1 MCQMLLSH
9 LFTPSLSALL
19 QLITVCNTDDTG
31 LTDRQPMEQ
40 PCSCVSMTFSPY
52 YILFSLLSKYF

>member
-1 MCQMLLSH
+1 MCQTLLSH

-31 LTDRQPMEQ
+31 LTDRQPMETAMQ
-40 PCSCVSMTFSPY
+40 LRFHGLLPLLLIVS
-52 YILFSLLSKYF
+52 ILSKYF